1 MKIVKKV
8 KMVEEKILLVL
19 APRAAHPPQKRD
31 PPLMRGGRVQLPH
44 SNKLTSPL
52 AHMFIAVVTA
62 MQHPKWTLH
71 VAPHTG
77 KIRSAEIKSSFSLKI

>member
-1 MKIVKKV
+1 MRANCVKIVKKV

-31 PPLMRGGRVQLPH
+31 PPLMRGGPSCTGGRVQLPH

-62 MQHPKWTLH
+62 MHKAICRDH
-71 VAPHTG
+71 
-77 KIRSAEIKSSFSLKI
+77 